1 MIKYSLS
8 KLVTECLG
16 TFLITMLFMST
27 NSFALLAGYWI
38 ITIFSWKL
46 SGAQFNPAITLAY
59 VLRKDRDAAHM
70 GWPLG
75 FCYVGAQCAGAYLGA
90 LLMGFFNWTALPLVP
105 GEVVGDDTDYK
116 IFGAMMQESLGAFML
131 VVFYMMQ
138 SDEKMHFSN
147 EQSINCFIIPSSYF
161 AARAIFNGT
170 NAVVSSPY
178 GACCNPAIAFGI
190 DLTAFIDEPGLSASW
205 FWIYLALPFA
215 GSICAFLFYEFV
227 FKKTQQMLG
236 HHEEEEIDDDV
247 AKRVDEQVEEGVL
260 DA

>member
-8 KLVTECLG
+8 KLITEMMG

-27 NSFALLAGYWI
+27 NSFALLTGYWI
-38 ITIFSWKL
+38 VTIFAWKL
-46 SGAQFNPAITLAY
+46 SGAMFNPAITLAY

-90 LLMGFFNWTALPLVP
+90 LMMGFFNWNAFALQPTSN
-105 GEVVGDDTDYK
+105 GT
-116 IFGAMMQESLGAFML
+116 IFGAMMQESLGAFIL

-147 EQSINCFIIPSSYF
+147 EASINCFIISSSYY
-161 AARAIFNGT
+161 AARAIFNG
-170 NAVVSSPY
+170 NGIAISIPY
-178 GACCNPAIAFGI
+178 GACLNPAIALGI
-190 DLTAFIDEPGLSASW
+190 DLTAFIDMPGTAASW
-205 FWIYLALPFA
+205 FWIYLAMPFA
-215 GSICAFLFYEFV
+215 GSICAFLFFEFV

-236 HHEEEEIDDDV
+236 HHEEEDIEDDV
-247 AKRVDEQVEEGVL
+247 QKRVDEDEVEGVL
-260 DA
+260 DS

>member
-8 KLVTECLG
+8 KLVTECMG
-16 TFLITMLFMST
+16 TFLITMLFMSN

-46 SGAQFNPAITLAY
+46 SGAMFNPAITLAY

-90 LLMGFFNWTALPLVP
+90 LMMGFFNWEAMALEPRAEDGTKNYV
-105 GEVVGDDTDYK
+105 
-116 IFGAMMQESLGAFML
+116 FGAMMQETLGAFML

-147 EQSINCFIIPSSYF
+147 EQSINCFIISSSYY

-178 GACCNPAIAFGI
+178 GACCNPAIALGI
-190 DLTAFIDEPGLSASW
+190 DLTAFIDDAVASASW
-205 FWIYLALPFA
+205 FWIYLAMPFA
-215 GSICAFLFYEFV
+215 GSICAFLFFEFV

-236 HHEEEEIDDDV
+236 HHEEEDIEDDV
-247 AKRVDEQVEEGVL
+247 SKRVEEETEEGVL